1 MLPNLANCH
10 IFIIYEHTL
19 IAKSS
24 LFSESLILIREIK
37 TFYIQFF
44 RFRIVYALTH
54 FMLLVLASFYTRSF
68 LFSMATKEISGME
81 LVNWGRGHSVHP
93 PPPFCWE
100 GGWTSN
106 QIFKKRR
113 GTWQNQTFSGELLGK
128 RGWLLE
134 GGACNFQV
142 KNKIW
147 NIEWQKKFAS
157 KNIFLCH
164 NLEFKLGHFK

>member
-81 LVNWGRGHSVHP
+81 LVNWGRGHCVHP
-93 PPPFCWE
+93 PPPLSAGRGVEPPTKFSKKGGGLDRTKLLVGSCWE
-100 GGWTSN
+100 
-106 QIFKKRR
+106 R
-113 GTWQNQTFSGELLGK
+113 GVDF
-128 RGWLLE
+128 
-134 GGACNFQV
+134 
-142 KNKIW
+142 
-147 NIEWQKKFAS
+147 
-157 KNIFLCH
+157 
-164 NLEFKLGHFK
+164 